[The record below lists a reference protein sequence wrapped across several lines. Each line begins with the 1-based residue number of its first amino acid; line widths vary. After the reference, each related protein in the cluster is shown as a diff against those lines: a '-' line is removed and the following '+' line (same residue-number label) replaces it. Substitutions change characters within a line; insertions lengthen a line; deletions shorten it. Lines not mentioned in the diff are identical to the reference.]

1 MNSISTASLSATAG
15 QGRSEMAAA
24 MTNTERCECAF
35 SASRNR
41 QKTIP
46 SAIISSGASLRS
58 KRMPYYLETSL
69 PESFASGDVRHRAV
83 NRFASAVGEALT
95 FVHRYLTETA

>member
-1 MNSISTASLSATAG
+1 
-15 QGRSEMAAA
+15 MAVA

-41 QKTIP
+41 QKTMP

-58 KRMPYYLETSL
+58 KRMPDYLETSV
-69 PESFASGDVRHRAV
+69 PESFASEDARHRAV
-83 NRFASAVGEALT
+83 NRFASAVGDGADL
-95 FVHRYLTETA
+95 HHYLTETT

>member
-1 MNSISTASLSATAG
+1 
-15 QGRSEMAAA
+15 MAAA

-41 QKTIP
+41 QKTMP

-69 PESFASGDVRHRAV
+69 PESFASGDVRLRAV
-83 NRFASAVGEALT
+83 NRFASAVGDAADLRPPLPDGDCLKQHHE
-95 FVHRYLTETA
+95 